1 VSCTVALPQ
10 CYYCRLLLLL
20 LPPNG
25 AACRRYSSLGFV
37 NVAAANVAAAD
48 VGAAGRL
55 LQLQG

>member
-1 VSCTVALPQ
+1 M
-10 CYYCRLLLLL
+10 LL
-20 LPPNG
+20 LPSV
-25 AACRRYSSLGFV
+25 AAAAAAKQCCHCRRYSSLGFV